1 MGVFNFMETFF
12 FISLGITFILILLL
26 VYHFKQ
32 RLVTVERKTDTMV
45 DIMNNMV
52 KEMTVIKTVAYSQIP
67 QQPPPIQYNQI
78 PSSVINSQMPVSTQF
93 PFQQPV
99 KVEDDSESDDESE
112 SGSDSDDESESESDS
127 DDESE
132 SEGES
137 ESESEGESEL
147 ANGVDDTKK
156 IIVSDEDE
164 ESPPPV
170 EVELLN
176 ISTIDIIPEETQK
189 TDNDM
194 INDIL
199 ANVSNE
205 EIDEIDPI
213 NPNNTPVGGS
223 PPQELEVSVSTEGTD
238 SVILSKEDTTED
250 YSKMSLNQL
259 KSAVVEKGLVND
271 ASKMKKKQLL
281 HLLQR

>member
-32 RLVTVERKTDTMV
+32 RLATVERKTDTMV

-67 QQPPPIQYNQI
+67 QQPPPMQYNQI

-99 KVEDDSESDDESE
+99 KVEDDPESDDES
-112 SGSDSDDESESESDS
+112 DSESDS
-127 DDESE
+127 DD
-132 SEGES
+132 ES

-176 ISTIDIIPEETQK
+176 ISTIDIIPEETQT

-223 PPQELEVSVSTEGTD
+223 PPQELEVSESAEGTD

-281 HLLQR
+281 HLLQK

>member
-32 RLVTVERKTDTMV
+32 RLATVERKTDTMV

-67 QQPPPIQYNQI
+67 QQPPPMQYNQI

-99 KVEDDSESDDESE
+99 KVEDDPE
-112 SGSDSDDESESESDS
+112 SDDESESESDS

-132 SEGES
+132 SES
-137 ESESEGESEL
+137 DSDDESESEGESEL

-176 ISTIDIIPEETQK
+176 ISTIDIIPEETQT

-223 PPQELEVSVSTEGTD
+223 PPQELEVSESAEGTD